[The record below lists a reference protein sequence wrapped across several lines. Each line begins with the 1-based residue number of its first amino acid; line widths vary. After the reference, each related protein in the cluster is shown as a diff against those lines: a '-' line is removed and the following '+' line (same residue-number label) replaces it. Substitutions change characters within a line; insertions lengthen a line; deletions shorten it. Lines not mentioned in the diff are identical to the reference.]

1 MPPHIKCCGCCCSLN
16 VGVMIGSGLYIA
28 FLLIFSFVLPFTGT
42 QEDIEHAKAFCAGT
56 TAVYRKG
63 DEFGSALAPID
74 HQHHSASLPLA
85 ALSARRLR
93 RVLRLRRLRW
103 YQLGRREFGGEFVY
117 DHWHDYGH
125 SGASAP
131 DRNLGPHHQ
140 EARGHQQAVEGAR
153 GVSARLSPG
162 PDRPSWG
169 RSRGANDPVR
179 RDHGVLSHDLP
190 APHHSRLLPLHPPSL
205 LSSFTKW
212 P

>member
-1 MPPHIKCCGCCCSLN
+1 MGMPPHIKCCGCCCSLN

-103 YQLGRREFGGEFVY
+103 YQLGRRGVG
-117 DHWHDYGH
+117 
-125 SGASAP
+125 GAS
-131 DRNLGPHHQ
+131 
-140 EARGHQQAVEGAR
+140 V
-153 GVSARLSPG
+153 
-162 PDRPSWG
+162 
-169 RSRGANDPVR
+169 
-179 RDHGVLSHDLP
+179 
-190 APHHSRLLPLHPPSL
+190 
-205 LSSFTKW
+205 
-212 P
+212 